1 MKALKIIL
9 TWIVLPVAIVALAYL
24 CVNSV
29 MQPVNF
35 NKQKDAREQVAIQRL
50 KDIRTLQNSFKSEYG
65 RYAPTMDSLKWFYN
79 EGKINIV
86 LQFGSQDDSLA
97 DLNRTKFVKK
107 YANLK
112 GAKLEEKMY
121 ELYQSGENVWGRV
134 ATPLAVK
141 DTLCKRDDFCVDSL
155 AFIPACGDST
165 RMEATIKTVSGVKVP
180 LFEAKMPY
188 AEKDENGR
196 IVEYLLRGMDHQL
209 VVNLYYEKDDT
220 GRYPGLM
227 VGSIS
232 APNNNAGNWE

>member
-1 MKALKIIL
+1 MKVLKIIL
-9 TWIVLPVAIVALAYL
+9 TWIVLPVCIVGLAYL
-24 CVNSV
+24 CVDSV

-35 NKQKDAREQVAIQRL
+35 NKQKEAREQVAIQRL

-97 DLNRTKFVKK
+97 DLNRTKLAKK
-107 YANLK
+107 FANLK

-121 ELYQSGENVWGRV
+121 ELYQNGENVWGRV
-134 ATPLAVK
+134 ATPIDVK

-155 AFIPACGDST
+155 AFIPACGLPT
-165 RMEATIKTVSGVKVP
+165 IMEATIKSVSGVKVP

-188 AEKDENGR
+188 AEKDANGN
-196 IVEYLLRGMDHQL
+196 IVERLLKGMDHQL

>member
-9 TWIVLPVAIVALAYL
+9 SYIVLPLCIVGLAYL

-29 MQPVNF
+29 MQPVKF
-35 NKQKDAREQVAIQRL
+35 NKQKEAREQVAIQRL
-50 KDIRTLQNSFKSEYG
+50 KDIRTLQNSFKSQYG
-65 RYAPTMDSLKWFYN
+65 HYAPTIDSLKWYYN
-79 EGKINIV
+79 EGKMDIV

-97 DLNRTKFVKK
+97 DLNRTNYAKK
-107 YANLK
+107 LALK
-112 GAKLEEKMY
+112 GDKLEQKMY
-121 ELYQSGENVWGRV
+121 ELYQSGAQVWGKV
-134 ATPLAVK
+134 SHPIAVK
-141 DTLCKRDDFCVDSL
+141 DTLCKRDDFCIDSI

-165 RMEATIKTVSGVKVP
+165 IMEATIKTVSGVKVP

-188 AEKDENGR
+188 SIKDENGK
-196 IVEYLLRGMDHQL
+196 IVEYLLRGLDHQL
-209 VVNLYYEKDDT
+209 VVNNYYEREDT